1 MKIFNHVGGLT
12 PIEMETVS
20 IDGRRYYCTPEGNR
34 YPSITTVI
42 SANSKK
48 QEGLAKWRARV
59 GKDKA
64 QAVSTR
70 ASGRGTRYHK
80 LAEDYFNNELDRNK
94 YKDQPLPW
102 VMFDSSR
109 EILDNI
115 NSIYL
120 QEAALYSNTLKL
132 AGRVDCIAEYKG
144 ELSIIDF
151 KTSTKEKAE
160 AYLYDYYVQE
170 CAYACMLQE
179 RYDISVK
186 KLVTIIACENG
197 DTQVRV
203 MPPKKEYVIRLQE
216 YIQEYQEKHDRKSGG

>member
-109 EILDNI
+109 KILDNI

-120 QEAALYSNTLKL
+120 QEAALYSNTLKI
-132 AGRVDCIAEYKG
+132 AGRVDCIAEYEG

-151 KTSTKEKAE
+151 KTSTTEKAE

-216 YIQEYQEKHDRKSGG
+216 YIQEYEEKHDRKSGG

>member
-109 EILDNI
+109 KILDNI

-132 AGRVDCIAEYKG
+132 AGRVDCIAEYEG

-151 KTSTKEKAE
+151 KTSTTEKAE

-216 YIQEYQEKHDRKSGG
+216 YIQEYEEKHGRKSGG

>member
-102 VMFDSSR
+102 IMFDSSR

-120 QEAALYSNTLKL
+120 QEAALYSDTLKL

-144 ELSIIDF
+144 ELAIIDF

-160 AYLYDYYVQE
+160 PYLYDYYVQE

-179 RYDISVK
+179 RYNISVK